1 MPILQITT
9 NVPKE
14 KVTPDVL
21 TTLSKMVAEML
32 GKSEAYCMVHVVPD
46 QLMTFGG
53 TTEPCAVA
61 LFCSLGKLG
70 VEENK
75 SYAAK
80 LYPYLETTLGIPS
93 GRMYM
98 SFRDMKTSEIGY
110 KGTTFHEIL
119 GR

>member
-1 MPILQITT
+1 MTACAHSQATTMPMLEIAT

-32 GKSEAYCMVHVVPD
+32 GKSESYCMVRVVPD

-53 TTEPCAVA
+53 TTEPCAVT
-61 LFCSLGKLG
+61 LFCSLGKIG

-75 SYAAK
+75 TYAAK
-80 LYPYLETTLGIPS
+80 LFPYLEKTLGIPTD
-93 GRMYM
+93 R
-98 SFRDMKTSEIGY
+98 
-110 KGTTFHEIL
+110 
-119 GR
+119 